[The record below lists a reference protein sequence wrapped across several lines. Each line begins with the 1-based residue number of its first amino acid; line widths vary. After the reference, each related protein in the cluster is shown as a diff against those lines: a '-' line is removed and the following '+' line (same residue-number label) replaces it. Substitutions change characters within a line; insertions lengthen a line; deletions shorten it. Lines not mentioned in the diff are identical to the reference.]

1 MKGWLIAATVV
12 EILLVAVVLVV
23 YLSLV
28 ARSLRR
34 TSRYLGK
41 VAFGVR
47 AIETQCEVIGPAV
60 THINGQLTA
69 IAGALDGVAGL
80 TEAAVASVPSRPS
93 RRSSGRG

>member
-12 EILLVAVVLVV
+12 EILLVAAVLVV
-23 YLSLV
+23 YLTLV
-28 ARSLRR
+28 GRSLRR

-47 AIETQCEVIGPAV
+47 AIETQCEAIGPSV
-60 THINGQLTA
+60 TRINGQLAT

-80 TEAAVASVPSRPS
+80 AEAAVAGAPSRPS
-93 RRSSGRG
+93 RRSSRRA